1 MLVSSVRSHCIGKC
15 FKESPIVQGKKGLT
29 GYSSEVFTRVA
40 NALTIIVVK
49 RSEGK

>member
-1 MLVSSVRSHCIGKC
+1 MLTGSLRSQWTGKC
-15 FKESPIVQGKKGLT
+15 FKELPIVQGKKGLT